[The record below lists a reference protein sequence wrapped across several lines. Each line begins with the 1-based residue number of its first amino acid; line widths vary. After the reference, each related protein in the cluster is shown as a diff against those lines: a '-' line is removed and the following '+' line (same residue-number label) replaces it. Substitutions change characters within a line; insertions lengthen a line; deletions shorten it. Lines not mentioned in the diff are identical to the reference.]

1 MNLHNSDCDEFK
13 YFLRLKDK
21 LCQLNHFFETDKE
34 CWTELFYESVFG
46 NLILINVLKKYEYS

>member
-34 CWTELFYESVFG
+34 C
-46 NLILINVLKKYEYS
+46 